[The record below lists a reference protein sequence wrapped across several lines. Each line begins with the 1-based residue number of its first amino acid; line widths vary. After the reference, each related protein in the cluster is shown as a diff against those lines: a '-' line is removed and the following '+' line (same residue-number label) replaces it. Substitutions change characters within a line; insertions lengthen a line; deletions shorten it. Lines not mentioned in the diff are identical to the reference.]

1 MTNPKIGEILKYV
14 RTGGLFEVKKV
25 TKDFVILNSR
35 NGSSQIMTG
44 TGSFDFLFEKI
55 PPAEPFR
62 KDLTPS
68 FTYSHLAGSLAR

>member
-14 RTGGLFEVKKV
+14 RTGSLFEVKKV

-35 NGSSQIMTG
+35 DGTSQIMTG

-55 PPAEPFR
+55 LPTEPFR
-62 KDLTPS
+62 KDLNPGLKHP
-68 FTYSHLAGSLAR
+68 FLASGLAR